1 MLQYICISI
10 GKTNSS
16 ANCQY
21 LIAPYLIMEM
31 VKQTAVQPVS
41 TGKFALHTKNRVI
54 KRGLGRKNRTGKI
67 AANLRR
73 KTRYVCMGPLK

>member
-16 ANCQY
+16 ANRQY

-31 VKQTAVQPVS
+31 VKQTAVQPH
-41 TGKFALHTKNRVI
+41 KKNRAI
-54 KRGLGRKNRTGKI
+54 KRGLGRKNRAGK
-67 AANLRR
+67 
-73 KTRYVCMGPLK
+73 KSQ